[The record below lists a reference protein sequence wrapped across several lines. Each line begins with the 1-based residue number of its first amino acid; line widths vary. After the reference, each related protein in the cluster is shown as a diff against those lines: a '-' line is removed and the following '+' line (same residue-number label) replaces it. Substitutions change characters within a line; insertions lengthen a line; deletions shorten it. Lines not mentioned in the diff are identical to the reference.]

1 MCLKLHT
8 LERDRLGEGFE
19 HRIYLEGDV
28 NKHQYRSE
36 KWRRKGKAANMIWII
51 KKLTIWTTGTQS
63 HWGALSKNVKTWPHC
78 FPHEGEKAG
87 VVVRQL
93 LSDFEWWMLVLC
105 IRALELSTSCS
116 SHSWIKWA
124 PATNLL
130 NKELLLSSVK
140 VIYLGTWEWW
150 ELRRYC

>member
-36 KWRRKGKAANMIWII
+36 KWRRKGKAANMMWST
-51 KKLTIWTTGTQS
+51 KKLTIQTAGTQS
-63 HWGALSKNVKTWPHC
+63 HWGALSENVDLASLFSTWRRGSWGSYTPAPIR
-78 FPHEGEKAG
+78 F
-87 VVVRQL
+87 
-93 LSDFEWWMLVLC
+93 WMMDASASC
-105 IRALELSTSCS
+105 KGTCPSCS

-130 NKELLLSSVK
+130 RKELLLFSVK

-150 ELRRYC
+150 ELRRYL